1 MAIDPS
7 NPAATIVITTKNRK
21 EELAVALASA
31 VIQSA
36 PVEVIVIDDGSDDG
50 TSDMVRARFPEVR
63 LERQE
68 ESAGLI
74 VRRNLGAR
82 LARAPIIVSIDDD
95 AEFSSVHVVAQA
107 LLSFAD
113 DRVGAVA
120 IPFKEPH
127 KTGDTL
133 FQQPPTPERGWATYS
148 FIGTAHAVRRDLFLS
163 LGGYCEAL
171 IHQGEEGDYTVRM
184 IDAGYRVELGVGDP
198 ILHYESP
205 KRDHRRMDYYG
216 SRNLV
221 LFAWQ
226 NVPAAALVPTLLGS
240 TIKALL
246 HTRAWPRLK
255 VRAGA
260 LLDGY
265 RMLSRLPRKPVS
277 ALAYRQYRHLKK
289 KGPVKL

>member
-1 MAIDPS
+1 MTTDTVPI
-7 NPAATIVITTKNRK
+7 ATIVITTKNRK
-21 EELAVALASA
+21 DELAIALASA
-31 VIQSA
+31 IAQSA

-50 TSDMVRARFPEVR
+50 TSEMVRTRFPMVR
-63 LERQE
+63 LEQQA

-95 AEFSSVHVVAQA
+95 AEFSTPHVVEQA
-107 LLSFAD
+107 LRGFAD
-113 DRVGAVA
+113 ERVGAIA

-127 KTGDTL
+127 KTGDLL
-133 FQQPPTPERGWATYS
+133 FQQPPTPEVGWATYS
-148 FIGTAHAVRRDLFLS
+148 FIGTAHALRRDLFLA
-163 LGGYCEAL
+163 LGGYRETL
-171 IHQGEEGDYTVRM
+171 IHQGEEGDYTLRL
-184 IDAGYRVELGVGDP
+184 IDAGYRVELGVSDP

-226 NVPAAALVPTLLGS
+226 NVPMPDMVPTLFVS
-240 TIKALL
+240 TVKALL
-246 HTRAWPRLK
+246 HTRLWPRLK

-265 RMLSRLPRKPVS
+265 RLLPRTKRKPVS
-277 ALAYRQYRHLKK
+277 RQAYRLYRRLKK
-289 KGPVKL
+289 SGPVQL